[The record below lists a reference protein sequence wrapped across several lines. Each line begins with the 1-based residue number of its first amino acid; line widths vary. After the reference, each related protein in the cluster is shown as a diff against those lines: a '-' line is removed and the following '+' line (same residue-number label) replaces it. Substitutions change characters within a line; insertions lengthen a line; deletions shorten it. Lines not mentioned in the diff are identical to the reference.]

1 MSIREVSLL
10 IGGTNVQSS
19 TGATFER
26 IGPMK
31 KEAVTRSAAASIADC
46 DAAVTAAQG
55 AFPSWSALS
64 PGERRARLMRAAD
77 HMEERAAEFVGLG
90 MEEIGGTAE
99 WYRFNVKLAAGM
111 LREAAAMT
119 TQISGE
125 VIPSDVPGC
134 TAFAIRQACGV
145 VLGIAPWNAPIIL
158 GTRAVAMPLACG
170 NTVILKGSE
179 TCPAVHRLIGTVLQE
194 AGLGDGVV
202 NVILNAPQD
211 APIIVEHLI
220 AHDAVRRVN
229 FTGSTNVGRFVGQ
242 LAGKYLKPALLELGG
257 KAPMLV
263 LEDADLDA
271 AVQAAIFAA
280 FLNQGQICMST
291 ERLVVDDKVAD
302 EFVAKLVKKASTLIA
317 GDPRDE
323 SLAFGSVVSREA
335 TQRVKKL
342 LDDAVKQGAK
352 IAAGGTVDGTI
363 MQPAVVD
370 NVTNQMRLYHE
381 ESFGPVVAIV
391 RTKSVDEAIA
401 VANDTIFGLSASIF
415 SQDISHA
422 LRVAQRIN
430 SGICHINGP
439 TVQDEPQMPFGG
451 VKASGYGR
459 FGGKAGIHEFTD
471 LRWITI
477 QTEPR
482 HYPPWA

>member
-1 MSIREVSLL
+1 
-10 IGGTNVQSS
+10 
-19 TGATFER
+19 
-26 IGPMK
+26 
-31 KEAVTRSAAASIADC
+31 
-46 DAAVTAAQG
+46 
-55 AFPSWSALS
+55 
-64 PGERRARLMRAAD
+64 
-77 HMEERAAEFVGLG
+77 
-90 MEEIGGTAE
+90 
-99 WYRFNVKLAAGM
+99 
-111 LREAAAMT
+111 
-119 TQISGE
+119 
-125 VIPSDVPGC
+125 
-134 TAFAIRQACGV
+134 
-145 VLGIAPWNAPIIL
+145 
-158 GTRAVAMPLACG
+158 MPLACG

-194 AGLGDGVV
+194 SGLGDGVV

-211 APIIVEHLI
+211 APVIVEHMI

-229 FTGSTNVGRFVGQ
+229 FTGSTHVGRYVGQ

-263 LEDADLDA
+263 LEDADLDSA
-271 AVQAAIFAA
+271 AQAAIFAA

-302 EFVAKLVKKASTLIA
+302 EFVAKLARRASALVA
-317 GDPRDE
+317 GDPGDE
-323 SLAFGSVVSREA
+323 SLAFGSMVSREA
-335 TQRVKKL
+335 TERVTKL
-342 LDDAVKQGAK
+342 LDDAVQRGAR
-352 IAAGGTVDGTI
+352 IATGGTVEGSV

-391 RTKSVDEAIA
+391 RTKNVEEAIA

-415 SQDISHA
+415 SRDVSHA

-430 SGICHINGP
+430 SGICHIKGP

-459 FGGKAGIHEFTD
+459 FGGKAGVHEFTD